1 MLLKTRPIR
10 RCLFAYI
17 YICKHIIIQGWY
29 IMIRYRSYLRRSKRI
44 KPNPL
49 LLIVFAAFVGYI
61 VIFAIISLLSIVS
74 SKVSPDQ
81 SIMSIFTTAALFVGA
96 FIGGYISAKNRH
108 KNGLLMGVCCGRS
121 ACKVFHNRHC
131 RGSRWSCGDKFL
143 NIQINI

>member
-1 MLLKTRPIR
+1 
-10 RCLFAYI
+10 
-17 YICKHIIIQGWY
+17 
-29 IMIRYRSYLRRSKRI
+29 MIRYRSYLRRSKRI
-44 KPNPL
+44 RPNPL

-108 KNGLLMGVCCGRS
+108 KNGLLMGVCCGLFMFLVIIVVGLVLS
-121 ACKVFHNRHC
+121 SHSGGA
-131 RGSRWSCGDKFL
+131 GAPAKFF
-143 NIQINI
+143 ITVIAGGVGGVVGINSSTFR